1 MMDNLPCLRKKGA
14 LKEKAGGDLKE
25 RERLGS
31 EGD

>member
-1 MMDNLPCLRKKGA
+1 MMDNMPCLRKKGVS
-14 LKEKAGGDLKE
+14 KEKVGGDLKE